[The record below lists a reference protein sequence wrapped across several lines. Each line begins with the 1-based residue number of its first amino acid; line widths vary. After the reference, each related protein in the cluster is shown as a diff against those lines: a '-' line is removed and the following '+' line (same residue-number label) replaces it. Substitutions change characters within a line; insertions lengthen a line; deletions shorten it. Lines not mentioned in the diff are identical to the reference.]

1 VLLRALVQVT
11 LDPAAVGIRSENE
24 PLPRRALL
32 NDLGLQP
39 VERVAPRLVL
49 LSLQRIDLRVVD
61 FPRLS
66 AVARATSSRPALRN
80 HDGSLPLHA
89 RRALLVPLATVR
101 FNRRVGRARGVLS
114 CLDTV
119 ARNGDIRRVQLAWGA
134 AITAEWA
141 HFVALGVFAYDA
153 GGSVAVGLAGL
164 VRMLPAALI
173 APFASSLGD
182 HFRRERFLLAILLIG
197 VGALGISA
205 IAFFAGPSE
214 LLIFALAGV
223 VGVASTLI
231 RPAQQALLPS
241 LARTPEELIASNGA
255 TSTIESLGT
264 LVGPL
269 LAGVLVSVA
278 DVGTV
283 FALGGGAFLGA
294 AILLARVRV
303 EGRIDAAEGAAAE
316 NALNLV
322 LAGYRLVARTA
333 RLRLII
339 GLIVAQTFVRGCL
352 NVLVV
357 VAVFRVFDAGP
368 GAVGYLTAAI
378 GIGGAIGALA
388 AISLKGV
395 RLAKPFGLALVFWGL
410 PLMLL
415 ALAPNPIVAFFLL
428 AVVGAAN
435 SVEDVAVFTLLQ
447 RIVPNDLLT
456 RVLGVLWGLAMGAVA
471 LGSIFAPALVSAF
484 GPRPAFLAAGA
495 VLPVL
500 VALTWRRLAEIDHTV
515 TVPATELALIDQ
527 VHMFEP
533 LSLAAKEQIAA
544 DLVSVSVAAGKVVIR
559 EGDPGDCFYLVAG
572 GELEVDAEGL
582 HREVGPGDYFGEI
595 ALMQDVPRTATVR
608 ATVDSTLFTLEREA
622 FLRAVTGRPSMQA
635 ATAVVEARL
644 AAGRAAPD

>member
-1 VLLRALVQVT
+1 M
-11 LDPAAVGIRSENE
+11 
-24 PLPRRALL
+24 
-32 NDLGLQP
+32 
-39 VERVAPRLVL
+39 
-49 LSLQRIDLRVVD
+49 
-61 FPRLS
+61 
-66 AVARATSSRPALRN
+66 
-80 HDGSLPLHA
+80 
-89 RRALLVPLATVR
+89 
-101 FNRRVGRARGVLS
+101 GRARGVLS

-119 ARNGDIRRVQLAWGA
+119 ARNGDLRRVQLAWGG

-153 GGSVAVGLAGL
+153 GGSVAVGIAGL

-197 VGALGISA
+197 ASALGSSA
-205 IAFFAGPSE
+205 IAFFVGPSE
-214 LLIFALAGV
+214 FLIFALAGV

-255 TSTIESLGT
+255 TSTVESLGT
-264 LVGPL
+264 LIGPL

-303 EGRIDAAEGAAAE
+303 EGRIDAAEQSAFDS
-316 NALNLV
+316 ALNLA

-339 GLIVAQTFVRGCL
+339 GLIIAQTFVRGCL

-357 VAVFRVFDAGP
+357 VAVFRVFDAGA

-388 AISLKGV
+388 AISMKGV
-395 RLAKPFGLALVFWGL
+395 RLATPFGLALVFWGL
-410 PLMLL
+410 PLVLL
-415 ALAPNPIVAFFLL
+415 AVAPDPIVAFLLL

-471 LGSIFAPALVSAF
+471 IGSIFAPVLVSAL
-484 GPRPAFLAAGA
+484 GPRSAFAAAGA

-500 VALTWRRLAEIDHTV
+500 VVLTWRRLVEIDHTF
-515 TVPATELALIDQ
+515 TVPATELALIAQ
-527 VHMFEP
+527 VHIFEP

-544 DLVSVSVAAGKVVIR
+544 ELVSVSVAAGDLVIR
-559 EGDPGDCFYLVAG
+559 EGEQGDCFYVVAG
-572 GELEVDAEGL
+572 GELEVNAEGL
-582 HREVGPGDYFGEI
+582 HREAGPGDYFGEI
-595 ALMQDVPRTATVR
+595 ALMRDVPRTATVK
-608 ATVDSTLFTLEREA
+608 ATVDSKLFVLGRDA
-622 FLRAVTGRPSMQA
+622 FLRAVTGRPSMEA
-635 ATAVVEARL
+635 ATSVVEARL
-644 AAGRAAPD
+644 AATDEHLRLR